1 LTNPLLK
8 TKSRSLKNVKPGV
21 LVFLKQRIHNTQ
33 HTFTTYPGLGKINR
47 LGLSIFVPKNTFT
60 RFMDLSFGSSSN
72 IIYN

>member
-1 LTNPLLK
+1 MFFD
-8 TKSRSLKNVKPGV
+8 KSPFENQVQIFDKYEAQNTCIFEAK
-21 LVFLKQRIHNTQ
+21 NTQ